1 MCFMPRPEKIIT
13 YLKDLSNRPD
23 PIRKFCMVMDQTFMD
38 NLPLSKPRTF
48 FHLKESIMIFIHI
61 HYISFYL
68 LV

>member
-48 FHLKESIMIFIHI
+48 LSTERK
-61 HYISFYL
+61 
-68 LV
+68 